1 MKILNR
7 EKSNQKI
14 VIRNDLNNIITQL
27 THEQEQIKE
36 TLNQINLV
44 SAGTPSG
51 KDREVLNNLHLSL
64 EKISLA
70 IQSLRTAANS
80 AAQFDVMEEVPD
92 DKY

>member
-1 MKILNR
+1 MIVLDQ

-44 SAGTPSG
+44 SAGIPSG
-51 KDREVLNNLHLSL
+51 RDREVLNNLHLSL

-70 IQSLRTAANS
+70 IQSLHTAANS
-80 AAQFDVMEEVPD
+80 AAQFNVMKEVPD
-92 DKY
+92 EKY